1 MSDII
6 TTEEQKKAPIKS
18 LQMLY
23 SYVRP
28 YYLMLAGVL
37 VSLIITSLS
46 MLAISEAIKI
56 FIDAGITKNSQSNL
70 DEALMFLIG
79 TVVFLTIFTYTRF
92 FLITLVGERVV
103 TDLRHDIY
111 SKMLKLSPTFFES
124 YRSGAI
130 ISRMSADTTLLLTI
144 IGSSLSVAMRN
155 IVMLIGG
162 LIMLVKSSG
171 ILSGMLVFLI
181 PIVILPI
188 VYLGK
193 KLRVYARNSQDRV
206 ADLTAH
212 SAQTLNAL
220 KIVQSYN
227 REDHELSYFDGL
239 LQNQLKVAFDRIAL
253 RGLLTALV
261 IFLVFGGVAVI
272 LWNGGHMVLR
282 GELSAGELSA
292 FVYIAILCAGSV
304 AALTDVLGE
313 LQKAAGAT
321 ERIFEFLSLGMSVK
335 ETENPVDISSIKSS
349 KIEFRD
355 VSFSYDTKKDI
366 FKAASFVIDA
376 GKVTALVGKSG
387 AGKTTSF
394 MLLERFYDISSGDI
408 LIDGVNIKNL
418 NLKDL
423 RSQFTLVTQDPIIF
437 ADTVRNNIRYGKLD
451 ATDQEIELAAKQA
464 GCIEFIDKM
473 PSGFDTYLGDQGI
486 KLSGGQR
493 QRLTIAR
500 AILNNPK
507 ILLLDEATSSLDSEN
522 ESEVQNA
529 LENLMKGRTT
539 IVIAHRLSTVKR
551 ADKIIVLNHGK
562 VMEEGTHQ
570 ELIKNEKGLY
580 TKLAKMQLVDTH

>member
-1 MSDII
+1 
-6 TTEEQKKAPIKS
+6 
-18 LQMLY
+18 
-23 SYVRP
+23 
-28 YYLMLAGVL
+28 MLAGVL

-56 FIDAGITKNSQSNL
+56 FIDTGISKNSQSNL

-79 TVVFLTIFTYTRF
+79 TVIFLTIFTYTRF

-111 SKMLKLSPTFFES
+111 SKMLKLTPKFFES

-162 LIMLVKSSG
+162 LIMLVKSSH
-171 ILSGMLVFLI
+171 ILSGMLVVLI
-181 PIVILPI
+181 PVVIFPI
-188 VYLGK
+188 MYLGK

-212 SAQTLNAL
+212 SAQTLHAL

-227 REDHELSYFDGL
+227 REEHELSSFDSL

-253 RGLLTALV
+253 RGLLTAVV

-292 FVYIAILCAGSV
+292 FVYIAVLCAGSV

-321 ERIFEFLSLGMSVK
+321 ERIFEFLSLDMSVK
-335 ETENPVDISSIKSS
+335 EADEPTDITSIKSGN
-349 KIEFRD
+349 IEFRD
-355 VSFSYDTKKDI
+355 VVFSYDTKRDVLKHANFTI
-366 FKAASFVIDA
+366 ES

-394 MLLERFYDISSGDI
+394 MLLERFYDVESGEI
-408 LIDGVNIKNL
+408 LIDGININ
-418 NLKDL
+418 NLKVSDL
-423 RSQFTLVTQDPIIF
+423 RAQFTLVTQDPIIF
-437 ADTVRNNIRYGKLD
+437 ADTVSNNIRYGKLD
-451 ATDQEIELAAKQA
+451 ATDREIEEAARKA
-464 GCIEFIDKM
+464 GCTEFIDKM
-473 PSGFDTYLGDQGI
+473 PDGFNTYLGDQGV
-486 KLSGGQR
+486 KLSGGQK

-500 AILNNPK
+500 AILNDPK

-522 ESEVQNA
+522 ESQIQYA

-551 ADKIIVLNHGK
+551 ADKIVVLNHGK
-562 VMEEGTHQ
+562 VIEEGTHK

-580 TKLAKMQLVDTH
+580 TKLAKMQFVDGR

>member
-171 ILSGMLVFLI
+171 ILSGMLIFLI

-212 SAQTLNAL
+212 SAQTL
-220 KIVQSYN
+220 
-227 REDHELSYFDGL
+227 
-239 LQNQLKVAFDRIAL
+239 
-253 RGLLTALV
+253 
-261 IFLVFGGVAVI
+261 
-272 LWNGGHMVLR
+272 WW
-282 GELSAGELSA
+282 
-292 FVYIAILCAGSV
+292 CGSNT
-304 AALTDVLGE
+304 LEWWTH
-313 LQKAAGAT
+313 GA
-321 ERIFEFLSLGMSVK
+321 
-335 ETENPVDISSIKSS
+335 
-349 KIEFRD
+349 
-355 VSFSYDTKKDI
+355 
-366 FKAASFVIDA
+366 
-376 GKVTALVGKSG
+376 
-387 AGKTTSF
+387 
-394 MLLERFYDISSGDI
+394 
-408 LIDGVNIKNL
+408 
-418 NLKDL
+418 
-423 RSQFTLVTQDPIIF
+423 
-437 ADTVRNNIRYGKLD
+437 
-451 ATDQEIELAAKQA
+451 
-464 GCIEFIDKM
+464 
-473 PSGFDTYLGDQGI
+473 
-486 KLSGGQR
+486 
-493 QRLTIAR
+493 
-500 AILNNPK
+500 
-507 ILLLDEATSSLDSEN
+507 
-522 ESEVQNA
+522 
-529 LENLMKGRTT
+529 
-539 IVIAHRLSTVKR
+539 
-551 ADKIIVLNHGK
+551 
-562 VMEEGTHQ
+562 
-570 ELIKNEKGLY
+570 
-580 TKLAKMQLVDTH
+580 